1 MAKKLDM
8 DSQRMLDDFN
18 TPAPAYEETP
28 ADVQLDENGNPVKR
42 RRRRKR
48 NVARVSAYLSPA
60 QYKMLDEMARDD
72 NETLTQTIG
81 HAIEELW
88 DKRQRQLTARLAS
101 AKRSQ

>member
-1 MAKKLDM
+1 MAKKLDL
-8 DSQRMLDDFN
+8 DAQKMLDDFN
-18 TPAPAYEETP
+18 TPAPDYEDDP
-28 ADVQLDENGNPVKR
+28 ANGEDELGAPKRR

-48 NVARVSAYLSPA
+48 NIVRVSAYLSPA

-101 AKRSQ
+101 GKR

>member
-1 MAKKLDM
+1 MAKKLDI

-18 TPAPAYEETP
+18 TTAPTP
-28 ADVQLDENGNPVKR
+28 IDNPQDENGNPIKR

-48 NVARVSAYLSPA
+48 EIVRVSAYLSPA

>member
-1 MAKKLDM
+1 MAKKLDI

-18 TPAPAYEETP
+18 TPAPAYEE
-28 ADVQLDENGNPVKR
+28 ASSDVQLDKNGTPVKR

-48 NVARVSAYLSPA
+48 NIARVSAYLSPA

-88 DKRQRQLTARLAS
+88 DKRQRQLTARLAN